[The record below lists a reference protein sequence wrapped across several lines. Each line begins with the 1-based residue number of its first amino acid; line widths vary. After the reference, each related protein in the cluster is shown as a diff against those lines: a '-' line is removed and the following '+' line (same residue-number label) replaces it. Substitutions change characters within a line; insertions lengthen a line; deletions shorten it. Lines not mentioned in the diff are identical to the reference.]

1 MSLIDRGDYSIYGV
15 KKVKSVSSFIKM
27 HALKSAKSRSVIMKA
42 DSTTLLNF
50 IKDNQKNQFVI
61 PIYQRLYSWEKE
73 QCKELWDDIIKIGGD
88 DKMDGHFIGSILY
101 MLDSITHSN
110 NTLLI
115 IDGQQRLTTITL
127 LLTALRDHLND
138 EDEFLKKF
146 SYQKIEND
154 YLINSDKDGDKKFR
168 LILSE
173 SDKDTLLYLID
184 KDRRK
189 PSELSSKIVENFK
202 LFEEWVS
209 KNTNKLETIFKG
221 LDKLMIVEIALE
233 KGKDDPQLIFES
245 MNSKG
250 IELTQTDLIRNYI
263 VMETEIEKQEGFYNK
278 YWGAMEEEF
287 KQNKKWFDRF
297 VRHYLTIKTREIPN
311 VNKVYAALK
320 DYWQKEGIG
329 IEDLLKDLQ
338 KYCGYFC
345 QIVFKKEAD
354 KDLNKALGF
363 LVDLEMDVIYPL
375 LLELYS
381 DYKGGV
387 LSKAD
392 FIPIIALIES
402 YICRRAVCGLGTN
415 SLNKVFPSFTRYIQK
430 DEYFK
435 SLKAHFGY
443 LTEQQRFPN
452 NDEFKDRFITI
463 NFYKFQKNGYF
474 FERLE
479 NFDTKEPVNTKGLTV
494 EHIMPQTLTE
504 DTEDTEEWKR
514 DLGENFQ
521 EIHDKYLHTIGNLTL
536 TGYNP
541 EYSNKS
547 FQEKQGMEKGFK
559 DSPLRL
565 NQDLKDLESFGEEEI
580 KKRANDLVDLAL
592 KIWTYPKLDAETLEK
607 YKPKK
612 DKKEKKVYDLSSYKF
627 GSHSRELFD
636 ILSKKIKA
644 LDERITENFNQDYI
658 SYKFGKN
665 FVDIVVQSK
674 DLKLYLNMKFNELQD
689 EKNLARDMTN
699 KGHLGNGNIEVK
711 LETKEN
717 IPYCLGL
724 IKQAL
729 EKQMGGRNR
738 Q

>member
-1 MSLIDRGDYSIYGV
+1 ME
-15 KKVKSVSSFIKM
+15 
-27 HALKSAKSRSVIMKA
+27 A
-42 DSTTLLNF
+42 DVTTLLNF
-50 IKDNQKNQFVI
+50 IKGNQKNQLVI

-73 QCKELWDDIIKIGGD
+73 QCKQLWDDIIKIGGD
-88 DKMDGHFIGSILY
+88 DKMNGHFIGSILY
-101 MLDSITHSN
+101 VLDKITHSN
-110 NTLLI
+110 NALLI

-127 LLTALRDHLND
+127 LLTALRNHLSD
-138 EDEFLKKF
+138 EVKRKE
-146 SYQKIEND
+146 IENH

-189 PSELSSKIVENFK
+189 PSEPSSKIVENFK

-209 KNTNKLETIFKG
+209 NTDELETIFKG
-221 LDKLMIVEIALE
+221 LDKLMIVEIALD

-250 IELTQTDLIRNYI
+250 MELAQTDLIRNYI

-278 YWGAMEEEF
+278 YWRAMEEDF
-287 KQNKKWFDRF
+287 KPNEKLLDRF
-297 VRHYLTIKTREIPN
+297 VRHYLTIKTRKIPN
-311 VNKVYAALK
+311 INKVYVELK
-320 DYWQKEGIG
+320 DYQQKEGIG

-345 QIVFKKEAD
+345 QIVFKKEAN

-381 DYKGGV
+381 DYSDKV
-387 LSKAD
+387 LSKDD
-392 FIPIIALIES
+392 FRCSIDLIES
-402 YICRRAVCGLGTN
+402 YICRRAVCGIPSNG
-415 SLNKVFPSFTRYIQK
+415 LNKFFPSFTKHIQK

-435 SLKAHFGY
+435 SLKAHFGS
-443 LTEQQRFPN
+443 LTEKQRFPN

-463 NFYKFQKNGYF
+463 DFYRFKKNIYF

-479 NFDTKEPVNTKGLTV
+479 NFDRKERVYTHEYTI
-494 EHIMPQTLTE
+494 EHIMPKKL
-504 DTEDTEEWKR
+504 TEEWER

-547 FQEKQGMEKGFK
+547 FQEKRDMEKGFK
-559 DSPLRL
+559 NSPLRL
-565 NQDLKDLESFGEEEI
+565 NQGLRDLESFGEEEI
-580 KKRANDLVDLAL
+580 KKRANDLADLAL

-612 DKKEKKVYDLSSYKF
+612 DKKEKKVYDLNSYKF

-636 ILSKKIKA
+636 ILSKEIKA
-644 LDERITENFNQDYI
+644 LDEKIVENFNQDYI
-658 SYKFGKN
+658 SYKFSKN
-665 FVDIVVQSK
+665 FVDIVVQTK

-729 EKQMGGRNR
+729 EKRMGGRNK

>member
-1 MSLIDRGDYSIYGV
+1 
-15 KKVKSVSSFIKM
+15 
-27 HALKSAKSRSVIMKA
+27 MKA
-42 DSTTLLNF
+42 DAMKLLDF
-50 IKDNQKNQFVI
+50 IGKSQEKQFVI

-73 QCKELWDDIIKIGGD
+73 QCKQLWDDIIKIGGD

-101 MLDSITHSN
+101 VLDGITHSD

-127 LLTALRDHLND
+127 LLTALRNHLSDEVKRKEIEDH
-138 EDEFLKKF
+138 
-146 SYQKIEND
+146 
-154 YLINSDKDGDKKFR
+154 YLINSDKKFR

-173 SDKDTLLYLID
+173 PDKDTLLYLID
-184 KDRRK
+184 KDKRK
-189 PSELSSKIVENFK
+189 PSKPSLKIMENFK
-202 LFEEWVS
+202 LFEEWIR
-209 KNTNKLETIFKG
+209 KNTNQLETIFKG
-221 LDKLMIVEIALE
+221 LEKLMIVEIALE

-263 VMETEIEKQEGFYNK
+263 IMETEIEKQEGFYNK
-278 YWGAMEEEF
+278 YWRAMEEDF

-311 VNKVYAALK
+311 ISKVYVALK
-320 DYWQKEGIG
+320 DYRQKEGIG

-363 LVDLEMDVIYPL
+363 LVDLEMDVVYPL

-381 DYKGGV
+381 DYSDGV
-387 LSKAD
+387 LSKDD
-392 FIPIIALIES
+392 FRRSIALIES
-402 YICRRAVCGLGTN
+402 YICRRAVCGIPSNG
-415 SLNKVFPSFTRYIQK
+415 LNKVFASFTKKINKVQYLESI
-430 DEYFK
+430 
-435 SLKAHFGY
+435 KAHFVC
-443 LTEQQRFPN
+443 LTEKQRFPN
-452 NDEFKDRFITI
+452 NDEFKNLFITI
-463 NFYKFQKNGYF
+463 DFYHFQKREYF
-474 FERLE
+474 LERLE
-479 NFDTKEPVNTKGLTV
+479 NFERKERVYTHEYTT
-494 EHIMPQTLTE
+494 EHIMPQTLE
-504 DTEDTEEWKR
+504 EEWKK

-521 EIHDKYLHTIGNLTL
+521 AIHDKYLHTIGNLTL

-547 FQEKQGMEKGFK
+547 FKEKQGMEKGFK

-565 NQDLKDLESFGEEEI
+565 NQSLRGLESFGEKEI
-580 KKRANDLVDLAL
+580 EKRANDLADWAL

-612 DKKEKKVYDLSSYKF
+612 DKKEKKIYDLSSYKF

-636 ILSKKIKA
+636 ILRERIKA
-644 LDERITENFNQDYI
+644 LDEKIVENFNQDYI

-665 FVDIVVQSK
+665 FVDIVVQNK

-699 KGHLGNGNIEVK
+699 KGHLGNGDIEVK

>member
-1 MSLIDRGDYSIYGV
+1 ME
-15 KKVKSVSSFIKM
+15 
-27 HALKSAKSRSVIMKA
+27 A
-42 DSTTLLNF
+42 DKNTLLKF
-50 IKDNQKNQFVI
+50 IKDNYKNQLVI
-61 PIYQRLYSWEKE
+61 PIYQRLYSWGKE
-73 QCKELWDDIIKIGGD
+73 QCKQLWDDIIKVGGN

-101 MLDSITHSN
+101 VLNKITHSN
-110 NTLLI
+110 NALLI

-127 LLTALRDHLND
+127 LLTALRNHLSDEVKRKEIEDH
-138 EDEFLKKF
+138 
-146 SYQKIEND
+146 

-173 SDKDTLLYLID
+173 SDKDTLLSLID

-189 PSELSSKIVENFK
+189 PSEPSLKIVENFK

-209 KNTNKLETIFKG
+209 NTDELETIFKG
-221 LDKLMIVEIALE
+221 LEKLMIVEIALE

-250 IELTQTDLIRNYI
+250 MELTQTDLIRNYI

-278 YWGAMEEEF
+278 YWRAMEEEF
-287 KQNKKWFDRF
+287 KQNEKWFDRF
-297 VRHYLTIKTREIPN
+297 IRHYLTIKTREIPN
-311 VNKVYAALK
+311 INKVYVALK
-320 DYWQKEGIG
+320 DYRQKEGIG

-345 QIVFKKEAD
+345 RIVFKKEAD
-354 KDLNKALGF
+354 KDFKDLNKALGF

-381 DYKGGV
+381 DYSDGI
-387 LSKAD
+387 LSKDD

-415 SLNKVFPSFTRYIQK
+415 SLNKVFPSFTKHIQK

-435 SLKAHFGY
+435 SLEAHFGY
-443 LTEQQRFPN
+443 LTNNQRFPK
-452 NDEFKDRFITI
+452 NDEFKDCFITI
-463 NFYKFQKNGYF
+463 DFYKFKKNRYF

-504 DTEDTEEWKR
+504 EWKR

-521 EIHDKYLHTIGNLTL
+521 AIHDKYLHTIGNLTL

-541 EYSNKS
+541 EYSNRS

-559 DSPLRL
+559 NSPLRL
-565 NQDLKDLESFGEEEI
+565 NQGLRGLEPFGEEKI
-580 KKRANDLVDLAL
+580 KKRANDLADLAL

-627 GSHSRELFD
+627 SSHSRELFD
-636 ILSKKIKA
+636 ILSKEIKA
-644 LDERITENFNQDYI
+644 LDEKILEKFNKMCI
-658 SYKFGKN
+658 SYKFDTN
-665 FVDIVVQSK
+665 FVSIVP
-674 DLKLYLNMKFNELQD
+674 LKNGGLNLYLNMPFYELQD
-689 EKNLARDMTN
+689 EKNLAKKA
-699 KGHLGNGNIEVK
+699 KGNYGNGDIEVK

>member
-1 MSLIDRGDYSIYGV
+1 ME
-15 KKVKSVSSFIKM
+15 
-27 HALKSAKSRSVIMKA
+27 ANA
-42 DSTTLLNF
+42 TTLLKF

-73 QCKELWDDIIKIGGD
+73 QCKQLWDDIIKIGGN

-101 MLDSITHSN
+101 VLDGPYSTSYNKI
-110 NTLLI
+110 LI

-127 LLTALRDHLND
+127 LLIALRNHLSDEVKRKEIEDH
-138 EDEFLKKF
+138 
-146 SYQKIEND
+146 

-173 SDKDTLLYLID
+173 SDKDTLLSLID

-189 PSELSSKIVENFK
+189 PSEPSSKIVENFK

-209 KNTNKLETIFKG
+209 NTDKLETIFKG
-221 LDKLMIVEIALE
+221 LEKLMIVEIALE

-250 IELTQTDLIRNYI
+250 IELAQTDLIRNYI

-278 YWGAMEEEF
+278 YWRAMEEEF

-311 VNKVYAALK
+311 INKVYVALK
-320 DYWQKEGIG
+320 DYQQKERIG

-345 QIVFKKEAD
+345 RIVFKKESD

-381 DYKGGV
+381 DYSDGV

-392 FIPIIALIES
+392 FRRSIALIES

-415 SLNKVFPSFTRYIQK
+415 SLNKVFPSFTKHIQK

-443 LTEQQRFPN
+443 LTEKQRFPN
-452 NDEFKDRFITI
+452 NDEFKDCFITI
-463 NFYKFQKNGYF
+463 DFYRFKKREYF

-479 NFDTKEPVNTKGLTV
+479 NFDRKERVYTHEYTT

-504 DTEDTEEWKR
+504 EWER

-521 EIHDKYLHTIGNLTL
+521 EIHNKYLHTIGNLTL
-536 TGYNP
+536 TGYNT

-547 FQEKQGMEKGFK
+547 FQEKRDMEKGFK

-565 NQDLKDLESFGEEEI
+565 NQGLRDLESFGEEEI
-580 KKRANDLVDLAL
+580 KKRANDLADLAL

-627 GSHSRELFD
+627 SPHSRELFD
-636 ILSKKIKA
+636 ILSKGIKA
-644 LDERITENFNQDYI
+644 LDEKIVEIFNQDYI
-658 SYKFGKN
+658 SYKSSKN
-665 FVDIVVQSK
+665 FVDIVVQTK
-674 DLKLYLNMKFNELQD
+674 DLKLYLNIKFNELQD

-699 KGHLGNGNIEVK
+699 KGHLGNGDIEVK

-729 EKQMGGRNR
+729 EKQMGGRNK

>member
-27 HALKSAKSRSVIMKA
+27 HAVKSAKSRSVIMEAKA
-42 DSTTLLNF
+42 TTLLEF
-50 IKDNQKNQFVI
+50 MKENQKNQLVI

-88 DKMDGHFIGSILY
+88 DKMNGHFIGSILY
-101 MLDSITHSN
+101 VLLDGNKHSD

-127 LLTALRDHLND
+127 LLIALKDHLND
-138 EDEFLKKF
+138 EVKRKE
-146 SYQKIEND
+146 IENH

-173 SDKDTLLYLID
+173 SDKDTLLSLID

-189 PSELSSKIVENFK
+189 SSEPSLKIVENFK

-209 KNTNKLETIFKG
+209 NTDKLETIFKG
-221 LDKLMIVEIALE
+221 LEKLTIVWIALE
-233 KGKDDPQLIFES
+233 KEKDDSQLIFES

-250 IELTQTDLIRNYI
+250 MELTQTDLIRNYVI
-263 VMETEIEKQEGFYNK
+263 IETETEKQKGFYNK
-278 YWGAMEEEF
+278 YWRAMEEEF
-287 KQNKKWFDRF
+287 KQNKKCFDRF

-311 VNKVYAALK
+311 INKVYVAFK
-320 DYWQKEGIG
+320 DYRQKEGIG

-338 KYCGYFC
+338 KYCRYFC
-345 QIVFKKEAD
+345 QIVFKKKEANND
-354 KDLNKALGF
+354 NEDLNKALGF

-381 DYKGGV
+381 DYSDKV
-387 LSKAD
+387 LSKND
-392 FIPIIALIES
+392 FISIIYLIES

-415 SLNKVFPSFTRYIQK
+415 SLNKVFPSFTKHIQK
-430 DEYFK
+430 DEYFE

-443 LTEQQRFPN
+443 LTEKQRFPK
-452 NDEFKDRFITI
+452 NDEFKDRLITI
-463 NFYKFQKNGYF
+463 DFYCFKKREYF

-479 NFDTKEPVNTKGLTV
+479 KFDTNEPVNTKGLTV

-504 DTEDTEEWKR
+504 EWKR

-521 EIHDKYLHTIGNLTL
+521 AIHDKYLHTIGNLTL
-536 TGYNP
+536 TGYNNK
-541 EYSNKS
+541 YSNRS
-547 FQEKQGMEKGFK
+547 FQEKEGMKKGFK

-565 NQDLKDLESFGEEEI
+565 NWDLRGLESFGEKEI
-580 KKRANDLVDLAL
+580 EKRANDLADLAL
-592 KIWTYPKLDAETLEK
+592 KIWIYPNLDAETLEK

-627 GSHSRELFD
+627 GSNSRELFD
-636 ILSKKIKA
+636 ILSKEIKA
-644 LDERITENFNQDYI
+644 LDERIVENFNQDYI
-658 SYKFGKN
+658 SYKFDKN
-665 FVDIVVQSK
+665 FVDIVVQTK

-699 KGHLGNGNIEVK
+699 KGHLGNGDIEVK

>member
-1 MSLIDRGDYSIYGV
+1 ME
-15 KKVKSVSSFIKM
+15 
-27 HALKSAKSRSVIMKA
+27 AKA
-42 DSTTLLNF
+42 TTLLNF
-50 IKDNQKNQFVI
+50 IKENQKNQLVI

-73 QCKELWDDIIKIGGD
+73 QCKELWDDIIKIGGN
-88 DKMDGHFIGSILY
+88 DKMDRHFIGSILY
-101 MLDSITHSN
+101 VLDRTTHSS

-127 LLTALRDHLND
+127 LLIALRDYLSD
-138 EDEFLKKF
+138 EVKRKD
-146 SYQKIEND
+146 IENH
-154 YLINSDKDGDKKFR
+154 YLINSDKNGDEKFR

-173 SDKDTLLYLID
+173 SDKDTLLSLID
-184 KDRRK
+184 RNKRK
-189 PSELSSKIVENFK
+189 PSEPSLKIVENFK
-202 LFEEWVS
+202 LFEEWIR
-209 KNTNKLETIFKG
+209 KNTNQLGTIFKG
-221 LDKLMIVEIALE
+221 LEKLTIVWIALE
-233 KGKDDPQLIFES
+233 KEKNDPQLIFES

-263 VMETEIEKQEGFYNK
+263 IMETEVKKQEGFYNK
-278 YWGAMEEEF
+278 YWRAMEEDF
-287 KQNKKWFDRF
+287 KQNKKQDKKLFDRF

-311 VNKVYAALK
+311 INKVYVAFK
-320 DYWQKEGIG
+320 HYQQERG
-329 IEDLLKDLQ
+329 IETEALLQDLQ

-345 QIVFKKEAD
+345 QIAFKKEAN

-381 DYKGGV
+381 DYSDGV
-387 LSKAD
+387 LSKDD

-402 YICRRAVCGLGTN
+402 YLFRRAVCGLGTN
-415 SLNKVFPSFTRYIQK
+415 SLNKVFPSFTKHIQK

-443 LTEQQRFPN
+443 LTNNQRFPN
-452 NDEFKDRFITI
+452 NDEFKNLFITI
-463 NFYKFQKNGYF
+463 DFYKKFKKKTKCF
-474 FERLE
+474 LERLE
-479 NFDTKEPVNTKGLTV
+479 NFDRKERVSTKGLTT

-504 DTEDTEEWKR
+504 EWKK

-536 TGYNP
+536 TGYNDK
-541 EYSNKS
+541 YSNNS

-565 NQDLKDLESFGEEEI
+565 NWGLRDLESFGEEEI
-580 KKRANDLVDLAL
+580 KKRANDLADLAL
-592 KIWTYPKLDAETLEK
+592 KIWTYPNLDAETLEK
-607 YKPKK
+607 HKPKK
-612 DKKEKKVYDLSSYKF
+612 DKKEKKVYDLSFYKF

-636 ILSKKIKA
+636 ILSKEIKA
-644 LDERITENFNQDYI
+644 LDERITESFMKAYI
-658 SYKFGKN
+658 AYKFKTN
-665 FVDIVVQSK
+665 FVDIVVQTK

-689 EKNLARDMTN
+689 EKNLASDATN
-699 KGHLGNGNIEVK
+699 KNHNGNGNIEVK

-724 IKQAL
+724 IKQVL

>member
-1 MSLIDRGDYSIYGV
+1 MEAKAMKLLDFIG
-15 KKVKSVSSFIKM
+15 KSQEKQ
-27 HALKSAKSRSVIMKA
+27 L
-42 DSTTLLNF
+42 
-50 IKDNQKNQFVI
+50 VI

-73 QCKELWDDIIKIGGD
+73 QCKQLWDDIVKTGGND
-88 DKMDGHFIGSILY
+88 QMDRHFIGSILY
-101 MLDSITHSN
+101 VLDSITHSN

-138 EDEFLKKF
+138 EDEFLEKF
-146 SYQKIEND
+146 SRQKIQNR
-154 YLINSDKDGDKKFR
+154 YLINSDEKGDKKFR

-189 PSELSSKIVENFK
+189 PSEPSLKIVENFK

-209 KNTNKLETIFKG
+209 NTDKLETIFKG
-221 LDKLMIVEIALE
+221 LDRLMVVEISLE
-233 KGKDDPQLIFES
+233 RDKDNPQLIFES
-245 MNSKG
+245 LNSTGKD
-250 IELTQTDLIRNYI
+250 LTQTDLIRNYI
-263 VMETEIEKQEGFYNK
+263 LMGLEPEKQKIFYKK
-278 YWGAMEEEF
+278 YWRAMEEDF
-287 KQNKKWFDRF
+287 KQNETLFNQF

-311 VNKVYAALK
+311 INKVYVAFK
-320 DYWQKEGIG
+320 RYQQERG
-329 IEDLLKDLQ
+329 IETEVLLQDLQ
-338 KYCGYFC
+338 KYCGYFY

-363 LVDLEMDVIYPL
+363 LVDLEMDVVYPL
-375 LLELYS
+375 LLDLYS
-381 DYKGGV
+381 DYSDGV

-392 FIPIIALIES
+392 FRRSIALIES

-415 SLNKVFPSFTRYIQK
+415 SLNKVFPSFTRHIQK

-435 SLKAHFGY
+435 SLEAHFGY
-443 LTEQQRFPN
+443 LTEKQRFPN
-452 NDEFKDRFITI
+452 NDEFKDLFITI
-463 NFYKFQKNGYF
+463 DFYSFQKRRYF

-479 NFDTKEPVNTKGLTV
+479 NFDRKERVYTHEYTV
-494 EHIMPQTLTE
+494 EHIMPKKL
-504 DTEDTEEWKR
+504 TEEWER

-565 NQDLKDLESFGEEEI
+565 NQSLRDLESFGEEEI
-580 KKRANDLVDLAL
+580 KKRANDLADLAL

-612 DKKEKKVYDLSSYKF
+612 DKKENKVYDLSSYKF

-636 ILSKKIKA
+636 ILNKEIKA

-658 SYKFGKN
+658 SYKFSKN
-665 FVDIVVQSK
+665 FVDIVVQTK

-699 KGHLGNGNIEVK
+699 KGHLGNGDIEVK

>member
-1 MSLIDRGDYSIYGV
+1 MDV
-15 KKVKSVSSFIKM
+15 
-27 HALKSAKSRSVIMKA
+27 AE
-42 DSTTLLNF
+42 TTLLNF
-50 IKDNQKNQFVI
+50 IKDNQTNQLVI
-61 PIYQRLYSWEKE
+61 PIYQRVYSWEKE
-73 QCKELWDDIIKIGGD
+73 QCKELWDDIIKIGGN
-88 DKMDGHFIGSILY
+88 DKMDRHFIGSILY
-101 MLDSITHSN
+101 AIDDIKHSG

-127 LLTALRDHLND
+127 LLTALRDHWSD
-138 EDEFLKKF
+138 KRKDIEDH
-146 SYQKIEND
+146 

-173 SDKDTLLYLID
+173 SDKDTLLSLID

-189 PSELSSKIVENFK
+189 PSEPSSKIMENFK
-202 LFEEWVS
+202 LFEEWIC
-209 KNTNKLETIFKG
+209 KNTNQLETIFKG
-221 LDKLMIVEIALE
+221 LEKLTIVKIALE

-263 VMETEIEKQEGFYNK
+263 VMETETEKQESFYNK
-278 YWGAMEEEF
+278 YWRAMEEDF
-287 KQNKKWFDRF
+287 KQNKKLFDRF

-311 VNKVYAALK
+311 INKVYVALK
-320 DYWQKEGIG
+320 DYRQEEGIG

-345 QIVFKKEAD
+345 QIAFKKEAN

-381 DYKGGV
+381 DYSDGV
-387 LSKAD
+387 LSKDD

-415 SLNKVFPSFTRYIQK
+415 SLNKVFPSFTKHIQK

-435 SLKAHFGY
+435 SLKAHFGS
-443 LTEQQRFPN
+443 LTEKQRFPN
-452 NDEFKDRFITI
+452 NDEFKDCFITI
-463 NFYKFQKNGYF
+463 NFYNFKKNKYF

-479 NFDTKEPVNTKGLTV
+479 NFDRKERVYTHEYTI
-494 EHIMPQTLTE
+494 EHIMPQKL
-504 DTEDTEEWKR
+504 TEEWKR

-547 FQEKQGMEKGFK
+547 FQEKRDMEKGFK

-565 NQDLKDLESFGEEEI
+565 NQGLRDLKSFGEEEI
-580 KKRANDLVDLAL
+580 KKRANDLADLAL

-607 YKPKK
+607 YKP
-612 DKKEKKVYDLSSYKF
+612 KKEKKVYDLSSYKF

-636 ILSKKIKA
+636 ILSKEIKA
-644 LDERITENFNQDYI
+644 LDEGITENFNQDYI
-658 SYKFGKN
+658 SYKFSKN
-665 FVDIVVQSK
+665 FVDIVVQTK

-699 KGHLGNGNIEVK
+699 KGHLGNGDIEVR

>member
-1 MSLIDRGDYSIYGV
+1 ME
-15 KKVKSVSSFIKM
+15 
-27 HALKSAKSRSVIMKA
+27 A
-42 DSTTLLNF
+42 DVTTLLKF
-50 IKDNQKNQFVI
+50 IKDNQKMVI
-61 PIYQRLYSWEKE
+61 PIYQRVYSWEKE
-73 QCKELWDDIIKIGGD
+73 QCKQLWDDIIKIGGD
-88 DKMDGHFIGSILY
+88 DKMDGHFIGSIVFVHDGIY
-101 MLDSITHSN
+101 TTN
-110 NTLLI
+110 YNELLI

-127 LLTALRDHLND
+127 LFIALRDHLND
-138 EDEFLKKF
+138 EDEFLEKF
-146 SYQKIEND
+146 SCQKIQNR
-154 YLINSDKDGDKKFR
+154 YLINSDEKDDKRFK
-168 LILSE
+168 LILSD
-173 SDKDTLLYLID
+173 SDKDTLLSLID
-184 KDRRK
+184 KDKRK
-189 PSELSSKIVENFK
+189 PSEPSSKIVENFK
-202 LFEEWVS
+202 LFEEWIR
-209 KNTNKLETIFKG
+209 KNTDELETIFKG
-221 LDKLMIVEIALE
+221 LDKLMVVEISLE
-233 KGKDDPQLIFES
+233 RGKDNPQLIFES
-245 MNSKG
+245 MNSTGKD
-250 IELTQTDLIRNYI
+250 LTQTDLIRNYI

-278 YWGAMEEEF
+278 YWRAMEENF

-297 VRHYLTIKTREIPN
+297 VRHYLTIKTGKIPN
-311 VNKVYAALK
+311 INKVYVALK
-320 DYWQKEGIG
+320 DYWQEERIG

-381 DYKGGV
+381 DYSDGV

-415 SLNKVFPSFTRYIQK
+415 SLNKVFPSFTKHIQK

-435 SLKAHFGY
+435 SLKAHFGS
-443 LTEQQRFPN
+443 LNGGQRFPN
-452 NDEFKDRFITI
+452 DDEFKNLFIKI
-463 NFYKFQKNGYF
+463 DFFNFQKKKYF

-479 NFDTKEPVNTKGLTV
+479 NFDRKERVYTHEYTK

-504 DTEDTEEWKR
+504 EWEK

-536 TGYNP
+536 TGYNS

-565 NQDLKDLESFGEEEI
+565 NQGLRDLESFGEEEI
-580 KKRANDLVDLAL
+580 KKRANDLADLAL

-607 YKPKK
+607 HKPKK

-636 ILSKKIKA
+636 ILSKEIKA
-644 LDERITENFNQDYI
+644 LDERITESFMKAYI
-658 SYKFGKN
+658 AYKFKTN
-665 FVDIVVQSK
+665 FVDIVVQTK

-689 EKNLARDMTN
+689 EIKEKLKIRDVSNIGRPCIGNMEVNL
-699 KGHLGNGNIEVK
+699 K
-711 LETKEN
+711 TKEN